1 MISYTYIFAL
11 LIPIRCMLLD
21 WYMLYIKLLYFWED
35 GYKLDDV
42 VIFTTVNEKL
52 PTGYHFYSLI

>member
-11 LIPIRCMLLD
+11 LIPILCRLLD
-21 WYMLYIKLLYFWED
+21 CYMLYIKLLYLLED
-35 GYKLDDV
+35 GCELDGFIIV
-42 VIFTTVNEKL
+42 KEKL